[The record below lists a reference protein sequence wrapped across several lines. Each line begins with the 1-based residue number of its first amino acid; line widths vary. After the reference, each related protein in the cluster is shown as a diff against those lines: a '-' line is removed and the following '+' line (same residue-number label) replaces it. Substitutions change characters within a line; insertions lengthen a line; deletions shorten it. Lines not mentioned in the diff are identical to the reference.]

1 VAIPNR
7 IACPLCQ
14 ASIKTPALPPG
25 AVCNCP
31 KCGGQFRVP
40 GKEATGAASSVEGDF
55 FELPKPPS
63 SPATAS
69 PALTRK
75 REEPQESYPALISPE
90 ADELPADDMAV
101 VCRLCSSRYYAPRG
115 KLGQE
120 VPCPDCHTKNIVTP
134 PPPKSKKAA
143 VVLTGDDY
151 ALLDEPVVANPARG
165 PIPAPVGDRHAP
177 APALTEPPLPRGE
190 GVANKELAAAML
202 AKAAAELEEQTPDR
216 PDMTDELRP
225 FFHGTITSLA
235 QAPGI
240 ALLAVSSVGLTLLVY
255 DLRLIRGGLG
265 SELSTETFKLHFF
278 TIFAMAA
285 GLAGLPLVLG
295 PLAAAC
301 QAIVQDTAAGQKRV
315 ESWPSISFFEW
326 IGDALVV
333 LAAAF
338 VAAVPALLLM
348 SPGLLFLKY
357 PGLIVPGAVLVSLWA
372 LFPIVF
378 LSMADAGSIVAIA
391 SPKIL
396 GSLGRS
402 GERWFLFYF
411 VSILLTF
418 GAYFAVAVM
427 LEAQTPIVVPVC
439 CVALIASLFVY
450 SRWLGRLAFFIA
462 KDEADA
468 EEKAERAQRYTQRV
482 A

>member
-1 VAIPNR
+1 VEVYPELVAP
-7 IACPLCQ
+7 
-14 ASIKTPALPPG
+14 
-25 AVCNCP
+25 
-31 KCGGQFRVP
+31 
-40 GKEATGAASSVEGDF
+40 EA
-55 FELPKPPS
+55 
-63 SPATAS
+63 
-69 PALTRK
+69 
-75 REEPQESYPALISPE
+75 EEPLAEDIP
-90 ADELPADDMAV
+90 V
-101 VCRLCSSRYYAPRG
+101 VCRLCSSRYYAPRA

-120 VPCPDCHTKNIVTP
+120 VPCPDCHTRNVVTP

-151 ALLDEPVVANPARG
+151 AFLEEPVPPPPVSSPSPAAG
-165 PIPAPVGDRHAP
+165 NHSSPPGFV
-177 APALTEPPLPRGE
+177 EPPLPRGE
-190 GVANKELAAAML
+190 GIANKELAAAML
-202 AKAAAELEEQTPDR
+202 AKAAAELEERTPDR

-225 FFHGTITSLA
+225 FFHGTITSLV

-240 ALLAVSSVGLTLLVY
+240 ALLAVLSIGLTLLVY
-255 DLRLIRGGLG
+255 DLRYIRGGLG
-265 SELSTETFKLHFF
+265 SELSTETFKLHFL

-285 GLAGLPLVLG
+285 GVAGLPLVLG

-315 ESWPSISFFEW
+315 ESWPSLSFFEW
-326 IGDALVV
+326 MGDAFVL

-338 VAAVPALLLM
+338 VAAAPALLLM
-348 SPGLLFLKY
+348 SPGLMFLKY
-357 PGLIVPGAVLVSLWA
+357 PGLIVPGAVLISLWA

-411 VSILLTF
+411 VSILLAF
-418 GAYFAVAVM
+418 GAYFAIAVM
-427 LEAQTPIVVPVC
+427 LEAQTPIIVPVC
-439 CVALIASLFVY
+439 CVALIAGLFVY
-450 SRWLGRLAFFIA
+450 SRWLGRLAWFLA
-462 KDEADA
+462 KDEAD
-468 EEKAERAQRYTQRV
+468 EQEKAERTQQYLQRV